1 MNDVAVKETVA
12 DIALM
17 AGYMLANKW
26 EIQFDYSRQLISD
39 ILDWAEEFMLLHE
52 KSDWDTEDYITS
64 VDRFSINKLRKTYG
78 MDR

>member
-17 AGYMLANKW
+17 AGYMLAKGK
-26 EIQFDYSRQLISD
+26 IQFDDSRQLISD

-52 KSDWDTEDYITS
+52 KSDWDTDDYITS
-64 VDRFSINKLRKTYG
+64 VDRFSINKLKKTYG

>member
-1 MNDVAVKETVA
+1 MNDMAVKETVA

-17 AGYMLANKW
+17 AGYMLAKGK
-26 EIQFDYSRQLISD
+26 IQFDDSRQLISD

-52 KSDWDTEDYITS
+52 KSDWDTDDYITS
-64 VDRFSINKLRKTYG
+64 VDRFSINKLKKTYG